1 MTDNAI
7 EVRNLGKSY
16 RAQGVGA
23 PTLYRTLS
31 RLLQGKKQDRFWAL
45 QDVSFDIKRG
55 STIGVI
61 GPNGSGKSSLL
72 GLLAGTVT
80 PTSGT
85 VRTVGRISSLLEL
98 GAGFHPEM
106 SGRENVILNAS
117 ILGIPREDVMR
128 RMDHIIEFAGLKDFI
143 DMPVK
148 HYSSGMYVRLG
159 FAVAVEI
166 NPDILLIDEVLAVG
180 DVAFQN
186 KCLDRIRQF
195 QQAGKTLLLVSHA
208 LETVEQF
215 CDEAF
220 LILDGRMAER
230 GPPSDVIFT
239 YLKNYMLRIGKLHVE
254 EFGTRQAEIK
264 QVVLRDHEGRETTEF
279 VSGKSM
285 HIEIHYQANEQIES
299 PVFGFGIKSANG
311 VHVFGSNTQI
321 EQYAIPAIRDQGIVR
336 IRLEPLTLREGSFF
350 LSLSCH
356 SPDHKVQ
363 YHRLED
369 WIAFSVVDNT
379 DREGL
384 IHLDN
389 YWEWDHERTDQHSRP
404 G

>member
-1 MTDNAI
+1 MMDNAI
-7 EVRNLGKSY
+7 EIKSLGKAY
-16 RAQGVGA
+16 RAQGVGV
-23 PTLYRTLS
+23 PTLYKTLS
-31 RLLQGKKQDRFWAL
+31 RVLHRRPVEKFWAL
-45 QDVSFDIKRG
+45 RDASFDVKRG

-72 GLLAGTVT
+72 GLIAGTIT
-80 PTSGT
+80 PTTGS
-85 VRTVGRISSLLEL
+85 VRTQGRISSLLEL

-117 ILGIPREDVMR
+117 ILGIAREDVVR
-128 RMDHIIEFAGLKDFI
+128 RMDHIIEFAGLQEFI

-186 KCLDRIRQF
+186 KCLERIREF
-195 QQAGKTLLLVSHA
+195 QRAGKTLLLVSHA

-215 CDEAF
+215 CDEAL
-220 LILDGRMAER
+220 LILDGTVAER
-230 GPPSDVIFT
+230 GTPSDVIFS
-239 YLKNYMLRIGKLHVE
+239 YLKGYMLRIGKLHVE
-254 EFGTRQAEIK
+254 EFGTRQVEIK
-264 QVVLRDHEGRETTEF
+264 EITLRDQDGAETTEF
-279 VSGKSM
+279 VSGKAM
-285 HIEIHYQANEQIES
+285 HIEVRYEAHEKIET
-299 PVFGFGIKSANG
+299 PIFGFGIKSANG
-311 VHVFGSNTQI
+311 VEVFGSNTQI
-321 EQYAIPAIRDQGIVR
+321 EQYEIPSVEGTGVVR

-350 LSLSCH
+350 LALSCH

-369 WIAFSVVDNT
+369 WLAFSVVDTT
-379 DREGL
+379 DRAGMV
-384 IHLDN
+384 HLDN
-389 YWEWDHERTDQHSRP
+389 YWEWEHDIA
-404 G
+404 

>member
-1 MTDNAI
+1 MMNAI
-7 EVRNLGKSY
+7 EVKNLGKAY
-16 RAQGVGA
+16 RAQGVGV
-23 PTLYRTLS
+23 PTLYKTLS
-31 RLLQGKKQDRFWAL
+31 RVLQRRPIDRFWAL
-45 QDVSFDIKRG
+45 QDVSFDIPRG

-72 GLLAGTVT
+72 GLIAGTIT
-80 PTSGT
+80 PTTGT
-85 VRTVGRISSLLEL
+85 VHTVGRISSLLEL

-117 ILGIPREDVMR
+117 ILGIAREDVIR

-180 DVAFQN
+180 DIAFQN
-186 KCLDRIRQF
+186 KCLERIREF
-195 QQAGKTLLLVSHA
+195 QRAGKTLLLVSHA

-215 CDEAF
+215 CDEAL
-220 LILDGRMAER
+220 LILESRLTER

-239 YLKNYMLRIGKLHVE
+239 YLKTYMLRIGKLHVE
-254 EFGTRQAEIK
+254 EFGTRQIELKKI
-264 QVVLRDHEGRETTEF
+264 VLRNHAGDETTELE
-279 VSGKSM
+279 SGKAM
-285 HIEIHYQANEQIES
+285 QLEVHYQAKEPIAT
-299 PVFGFGIKSANG
+299 PIFGFSIKSANG

-321 EQYAIPAIRDQGIVR
+321 EKYPIPEVRRTGVVR
-336 IRLEPLTLREGSFF
+336 IKLDPLTLKAGSFF
-350 LSLSCH
+350 LSFAVH

-369 WIAFSVVDNT
+369 WLAFSVIDTT

-384 IHLDN
+384 VHLEN
-389 YWEWDHERTDQHSRP
+389 EWEWDHEGNS
-404 G
+404 

>member
-1 MTDNAI
+1 MNNAI
-7 EVRNLGKSY
+7 EVRNLGKAY
-16 RAQGVGA
+16 RAHGVGA
-23 PTLYRTLS
+23 PTLYKTAARI
-31 RLLQGKKQDRFWAL
+31 LQRRSVERFWAL
-45 QDVSFDIKRG
+45 RDVSFDIPRG
-55 STIGVI
+55 ATIGVI

-72 GLLAGTVT
+72 GLIAGTVT
-80 PTSGT
+80 PSHGT
-85 VRTVGRISSLLEL
+85 VRTSGRISSLLEL

-117 ILGIPREDVMR
+117 ILGIPREDVLR
-128 RMDHIIEFAGLKDFI
+128 RMDHIIEFADLKDFI

-186 KCLDRIRQF
+186 KCLERIRTF

-215 CDEAF
+215 CDEAL
-220 LILDGRMAER
+220 LILDGKLAER

-239 YLKNYMLRIGKLHVE
+239 YLKTYMLRIGRLHVE
-254 EFGTRQAEIK
+254 EFGTRQVELTKII
-264 QVVLRDHEGRETTEF
+264 LRDHTGKETNSF
-279 VSGKSM
+279 VSGESM
-285 HIEIHYQANEQIES
+285 HVEIQYIAHERMEH
-299 PVFGFGIKSANG
+299 PVFGFGVKSANG
-311 VHVFGSNTQI
+311 VHVFGSNTWI
-321 EQYAIPAIRDQGIVR
+321 EKTPIPDIEGAGVVR
-336 IRLEPLTLREGSFF
+336 VRLDPLTLREGSFF

-356 SPDHKVQ
+356 SSDHKVQ

-369 WIAFSVVDNT
+369 WIAFSVEDKT
-379 DREGL
+379 ERAGL
-384 IHLDN
+384 VNLSN
-389 YWEWDHERTDQHSRP
+389 YWEWEDERKD
-404 G
+404 